1 MTNTQEQVL
10 VLTRRI
16 TEQDRRIKA
25 LEQIVWEQSSV
36 IQALLE
42 RANCTVK
49 KSA

>member
-1 MTNTQEQVL
+1 VTNTQEQVL
-10 VLTRRI
+10 VLTRRV
-16 TEQDRRIKA
+16 TEQYRRIKA

>member
-1 MTNTQEQVL
+1 MTNTQEQVM
-10 VLTRRI
+10 VLMTKSREQERRI
-16 TEQDRRIKA
+16 SA
-25 LEQIVWEQSSV
+25 LERIVWEQSSV